1 MAKGIF
7 RGCQRVFCDMAAVLF
22 LAGAAQSEPSGQT
35 SARTEVAGNQP
46 ILIELSILACK
57 RDVNCRNFSL
67 LYDAYHVSLLTCM
80 IAGQRE
86 IAAWSARHPLYV
98 VRRWSC
104 GFPQLADQRA

>member
-1 MAKGIF
+1 MVIRIF
-7 RGCQRVFCDMAAVLF
+7 RNRRQWLCNVTALLF
-22 LAGAAQSEPSGQT
+22 LVGAAQSAPP
-35 SARTEVAGNQP
+35 ARTDVAADQP
-46 ILIELSILACK
+46 VLIELAIFACL
-57 RDVNCRNFSL
+57 RDVNCRSFSL

-86 IAAWSARHPLYV
+86 IAAWSARHPHYV